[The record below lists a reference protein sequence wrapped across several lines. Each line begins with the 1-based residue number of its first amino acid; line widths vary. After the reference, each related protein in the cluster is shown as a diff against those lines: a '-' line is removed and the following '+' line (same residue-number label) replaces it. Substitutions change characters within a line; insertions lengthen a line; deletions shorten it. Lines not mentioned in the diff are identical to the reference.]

1 MNPDHLEQIKKSI
14 ITVPDYPQPGVMFRD
29 ITSLLEDPKTFQ
41 LTIDVFAAYYKEK
54 PIDKIV
60 GTESRGFIFGAPLAL
75 ALGLPFVLARKPGK
89 LPRAVVAQNYDL
101 EYGQDCLEIHQD
113 AILEHDN
120 VLVVD
125 DLLATGGTVEAVV
138 KLIRTLGG
146 HVHHCA
152 FVVSLPDL
160 GGQKRLA
167 NMKVQTMH
175 LCEFAGD

>member
-1 MNPDHLEQIKKSI
+1 MNQNYLEKIKKSI
-14 ITVPDYPQPGVMFRD
+14 ITVSDYPQPGVMFRD
-29 ITSLLEDPKTFQ
+29 ITSLLEDAETFQ
-41 LTIDVFAAYYKEK
+41 LTIDLLVESYKDK

-75 ALGLPFVLARKPGK
+75 ALKIPFVLARKPGK

-113 AILEHDN
+113 AIQAQDN
-120 VLVVD
+120 VLIVD

-138 KLIRTLGG
+138 KLVRVLGG
-146 HVHHCA
+146 QVNHCA

-160 GGQKRLA
+160 GGAKRLA
-167 NMKVQTMH
+167 NMQVQVMH